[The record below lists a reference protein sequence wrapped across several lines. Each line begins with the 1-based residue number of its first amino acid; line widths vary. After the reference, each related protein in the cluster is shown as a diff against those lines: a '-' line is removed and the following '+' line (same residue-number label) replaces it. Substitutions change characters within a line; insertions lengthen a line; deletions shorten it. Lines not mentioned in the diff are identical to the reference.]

1 MQPALFTP
9 VKIGPVEASNRI
21 VISPMCMYAAE
32 DGTASDFHIQHVMR
46 FAMSGAGLSVLEAT
60 GVTPEGRISPACLGL
75 WSDENERAL
84 AHVLA
89 AARRFG
95 LPDAKIGIQLSH
107 AGRKG
112 STPLPWERG
121 GVLTPEKGAWQTLA
135 PSAIPS
141 GEGQPVPR
149 EMTQQDIR
157 DVIRAFADSSRRAAR
172 IGFDV
177 IEMHAAHG
185 YLLHEFHSPLSNR
198 RTDEWG
204 GDEERRLRFPLAV
217 AEAMREA
224 TPKHVALGARIT
236 STDFVEGGLTVDD
249 AVRFA
254 RELKSR
260 GFDYVCVS
268 SGNIVQGGRPAS
280 GPGFNIERAA
290 KVKRESGILTRTV
303 GFIAGPQ
310 MAEEAIASGAVD
322 QVALARAFLDDPNW
336 AIHAAER
343 LGAPWQVSRHYGR
356 VGPGAWPAAPVS
368 RAI

>member
-46 FAMSGAGLSVLEAT
+46 FAMSGAGLSILEAT
-60 GVTPEGRISPACLGL
+60 GVTSDGRISPACLGL

-89 AARRFG
+89 SARRWG
-95 LPDAKIGIQLSH
+95 IPDAKIGIQLCH

-121 GVLTPEKGAWQTLA
+121 GMLTAEKGAWQTLA
-135 PSAIPS
+135 PSALAS
-141 GEGQPVPR
+141 GEGQPMPR
-149 EMTQQDIR
+149 EMTGQDIK
-157 DVIRAFADSSRRAAR
+157 DVIRAFADASRRAAR

-185 YLLHEFHSPLSNR
+185 YLLHQFHSPMSNKR
-198 RTDEWG
+198 SDEWG

-236 STDFVEGGLTVDD
+236 STDFVDGGLTVDH

-254 RELKSR
+254 RELKAR

-268 SGNIVQGGRPAS
+268 SGNIVAGGRPAS

-290 KVKRESGILTRTV
+290 KVKAESGMLTRTV

-310 MAEEAIASGAVD
+310 MAEEAVASGAVD

-343 LGAPWQVSRHYGR
+343 LGAPIQPSRHFAR
-356 VGPGAWPAAPVS
+356 VGPGAWPAASVS
-368 RAI
+368 RAF